1 MIAKI
6 LSDNLTYSQV
16 NSENPK
22 ICFLHG
28 WGGESSNWKNIS
40 GEFESIALDI
50 PGFGKSVPFEKSF
63 SPKTYAEYLIDI
75 IPDSVEIIVGH
86 SYGGRI
92 AVHLSRLKKYKK
104 IVVIASPLV
113 KVEKT
118 KDSISIFKVYKFIH
132 KLNLISYEKL
142 EKIKKKYGS
151 EDYKNAEGIMRDS
164 LVKTVNED
172 LSELL
177 PKIDIN
183 VKLIWGEKDVIVPL
197 SIGEEANTKFKD
209 SQLTVFKDAGHNML
223 RRKSNEITKIIK
235 EL

>member
-1 MIAKI
+1 MITKI

-16 NSENPK
+16 NSESPK

-28 WGGESSNWKNIS
+28 WGGDSSNWKNIS

-104 IVVIASPLV
+104 IVVIASPLL
-113 KVEKT
+113 KVDKT
-118 KDSISIFKVYKFIH
+118 KDSISIFKFYKFIH
-132 KLNLISYEKL
+132 KLNLISDEKL

-151 EDYKNAEGIMRDS
+151 EDYKNANKYLRDT
-164 LVKTVNED
+164 LVMAVNDD
-172 LSELL
+172 LVQIL
-177 PKIDIN
+177 PKIDTH
-183 VKLIWGEKDVIVPL
+183 VDLIYGEYDTTVLPQN
-197 SIGEEANTKFKD
+197 GTTAN
-209 SQLTVFKDAGHNML
+209 
-223 RRKSNEITKIIK
+223 KIIPDSDLTILPK
-235 EL
+235 ENHFCLSSSKEKIIEIIKR

>member
-92 AVHLSRLKKYKK
+92 AVHLSRLKKFKK
-104 IVVIASPLV
+104 IVVIASPLL
-113 KVEKT
+113 KVDKT
-118 KDSISIFKVYKFIH
+118 KDSISIFKFYKFIH
-132 KLNLISYEKL
+132 KLNLISDEKL

-151 EDYKNAEGIMRDS
+151 EDYKNANKYLRDT
-164 LVKTVNED
+164 LVMAVNDD
-172 LSELL
+172 LVQIL
-177 PKIDIN
+177 PKIDTH
-183 VKLIWGEKDVIVPL
+183 VDLIYGEYDTTVLPQN
-197 SIGEEANTKFKD
+197 GTTAN
-209 SQLTVFKDAGHNML
+209 
-223 RRKSNEITKIIK
+223 KIIPDSDLTILPK
-235 EL
+235 ENHFCLNSSKEKIIEIIKR

>member
-1 MIAKI
+1 MITKI

-28 WGGESSNWKNIS
+28 WGGESNNWKNIS

-113 KVEKT
+113 KVDKT
-118 KDSISIFKVYKFIH
+118 KDSISIFKFYKFIH
-132 KLNLISYEKL
+132 KINLISDEKL

-151 EDYKNAEGIMRDS
+151 EDYKNANKYLRDT
-164 LVKTVNED
+164 LVMAVNDD
-172 LSELL
+172 LVQIL
-177 PKIDIN
+177 PKIDTH
-183 VKLIWGEKDVIVPL
+183 VDLIYGEYDTTVLPQN
-197 SIGEEANTKFKD
+197 GTTAN
-209 SQLTVFKDAGHNML
+209 
-223 RRKSNEITKIIK
+223 KIIPDSDLTILPK
-235 EL
+235 ENHFCLNSSKEKIIEIIKR

>member
-1 MIAKI
+1 MITKI
-6 LSDNLTYSQV
+6 LSDNLTYSQI
-16 NSENPK
+16 NSANPK

-113 KVEKT
+113 KLEKT
-118 KDSISIFKVYKFIH
+118 KDSISIFKFYKFIH
-132 KLNLISYEKL
+132 KLNLISDEKL

-151 EDYKNAEGIMRDS
+151 EDYKNANKYLRDT
-164 LVKTVNED
+164 LVMAVNDD
-172 LSELL
+172 LVQIL
-177 PKIDIN
+177 PKIDTH
-183 VKLIWGEKDVIVPL
+183 VDLIYGEYDTTVLPQNGTI
-197 SIGEEANTKFKD
+197 AN
-209 SQLTVFKDAGHNML
+209 
-223 RRKSNEITKIIK
+223 KIIPDSDLTILPK
-235 EL
+235 ENHFCLNSSKEKIIEIIKR

>member
-1 MIAKI
+1 MITKI

-28 WGGESSNWKNIS
+28 WGGESNNWKNIS

-113 KVEKT
+113 KVDKT

-132 KLNLISYEKL
+132 KLNLISDEKL

-151 EDYKNAEGIMRDS
+151 EDYKNANKYLRDT
-164 LVKTVNED
+164 LVMAVNDD
-172 LSELL
+172 LVQIL
-177 PKIDIN
+177 PKIDTH
-183 VKLIWGEKDVIVPL
+183 VDLIYGEYDTTVLPQN
-197 SIGEEANTKFKD
+197 GTTAN
-209 SQLTVFKDAGHNML
+209 
-223 RRKSNEITKIIK
+223 KIIPDSDLTILPK
-235 EL
+235 ENHFCLNSSKEKIIEIIKR

>member
-1 MIAKI
+1 MITKI

-28 WGGESSNWKNIS
+28 WGGESNNWKNIS

-104 IVVIASPLV
+104 IVLIASPLV

-118 KDSISIFKVYKFIH
+118 KDSISIFKFYKFIH
-132 KLNLISYEKL
+132 KLNLISDEKL

-151 EDYKNAEGIMRDS
+151 EDYKNANKYLRDT
-164 LVKTVNED
+164 LVMAVNDD
-172 LSELL
+172 LVQIL
-177 PKIDIN
+177 PKIDTH
-183 VKLIWGEKDVIVPL
+183 VDLIYGEYDTTVLPQN
-197 SIGEEANTKFKD
+197 GTTAN
-209 SQLTVFKDAGHNML
+209 
-223 RRKSNEITKIIK
+223 KIIPDSDLTILPK
-235 EL
+235 ENHFCLNSSKEKIIEIIKR

>member
-1 MIAKI
+1 MITKI

-28 WGGESSNWKNIS
+28 WGGESNNWKNIS

-118 KDSISIFKVYKFIH
+118 KDSISIFKFYKFIH
-132 KLNLISYEKL
+132 KLNLISDEKL

-151 EDYKNAEGIMRDS
+151 EDYKNANKYLRDT
-164 LVKTVNED
+164 LVMAVNDD
-172 LSELL
+172 LVQIL
-177 PKIDIN
+177 PKIDTH
-183 VKLIWGEKDVIVPL
+183 VDLIYGEYDTTVLPQN
-197 SIGEEANTKFKD
+197 GTTAN
-209 SQLTVFKDAGHNML
+209 
-223 RRKSNEITKIIK
+223 KIIPDSDLTILPK
-235 EL
+235 ENHFCLNSSKEKIIEIIKR

>member
-1 MIAKI
+1 MITKI
-6 LSDNLTYSQV
+6 LSDNLTYSQI
-16 NSENPK
+16 NSANPK

-113 KVEKT
+113 KLEKT
-118 KDSISIFKVYKFIH
+118 KDSISIFKFYKFIH
-132 KLNLISYEKL
+132 KLNLISDEKL

-151 EDYKNAEGIMRDS
+151 EDYKNANKYLRDT
-164 LVKTVNED
+164 LVMAVNDD
-172 LSELL
+172 LVQIL
-177 PKIDIN
+177 PKIDTH
-183 VKLIWGEKDVIVPL
+183 VDLIYGEYDTTVLPQN
-197 SIGEEANTKFKD
+197 GTTAN
-209 SQLTVFKDAGHNML
+209 
-223 RRKSNEITKIIK
+223 KIIPDSDLTILPK
-235 EL
+235 ENHFCLNSSKEKIIEIIKR

>member
-1 MIAKI
+1 MITKI

-28 WGGESSNWKNIS
+28 WGGESNNWKNIS

-113 KVEKT
+113 KVDKT
-118 KDSISIFKVYKFIH
+118 KDSISIFKFYKFIH
-132 KLNLISYEKL
+132 KLNLISDEKL

-151 EDYKNAEGIMRDS
+151 EDYKNANKYLRDT
-164 LVKTVNED
+164 LVMAVNDD
-172 LSELL
+172 LVQIL
-177 PKIDIN
+177 PKIDTH
-183 VKLIWGEKDVIVPL
+183 VDLIYGEYDTTVLPQN
-197 SIGEEANTKFKD
+197 GTTAN
-209 SQLTVFKDAGHNML
+209 
-223 RRKSNEITKIIK
+223 KIIPDSDLTILPK
-235 EL
+235 ENHFCLNSSKEKIIEIIKR

>member
-1 MIAKI
+1 MITKI
-6 LSDNLTYSQV
+6 LSDDLTYSQV
-16 NSENPK
+16 NSESPK

-28 WGGESSNWKNIS
+28 WGGDSSNWKNIS

-113 KVEKT
+113 KVDKT
-118 KDSISIFKVYKFIH
+118 KDSISIFKFYKFIH
-132 KLNLISYEKL
+132 KLNLISDEKL

-151 EDYKNAEGIMRDS
+151 EDYKNANKYLRDT
-164 LVKTVNED
+164 LVMAVNDD
-172 LSELL
+172 LVQIL
-177 PKIDIN
+177 PKIDTH
-183 VKLIWGEKDVIVPL
+183 VDLVYGEYDMTVPL
-197 SIGEEANTKFKD
+197 QNGTIAN
-209 SQLTVFKDAGHNML
+209 
-223 RRKSNEITKIIK
+223 KIIPDSDLTILPK
-235 EL
+235 ENHFCLNSSKEKIIEIIKR